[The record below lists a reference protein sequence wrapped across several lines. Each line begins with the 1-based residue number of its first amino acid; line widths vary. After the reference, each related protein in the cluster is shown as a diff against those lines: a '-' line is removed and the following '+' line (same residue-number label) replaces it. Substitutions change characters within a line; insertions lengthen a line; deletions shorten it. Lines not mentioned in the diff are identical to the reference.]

1 MAPPSRRANTALMR
15 RTVEERLF
23 AAPSSFE
30 FVQAVR
36 LMQAFYKERSGVGF
50 FQLPRNEVLRFGA
63 NPSLAFPASEI
74 QSLEVVQDRPP
85 LMRVNFLGLIGPLGV
100 LPIYYTELVAG
111 RVQARDHTLRDFLDI
126 FHHRL
131 LSLFYRAWQK
141 YRYLVGF
148 EQGDG
153 DRFSQYLFDV
163 IGLGTNGL
171 RGRQEIPDTSLLYYA
186 GLLAQQPRSATALEQ
201 MLADYFGVDVRVEQ
215 FLGAWY
221 RLSSNAQCQLDDT
234 ELESQQVGFGAVVG
248 DEVWD
253 PQARVRL
260 ILGPLTLRQYLDFL
274 PSGTAFG
281 TLRTMVRLFAGD
293 ELDFEMQLVLRRED
307 VPACELGTKGEASP
321 QLGWLS
327 WSKTKPADRNPS
339 ETVLQL

>member
-1 MAPPSRRANTALMR
+1 MR

-74 QSLEVVQDRPP
+74 QSLEVVPDRPP

-307 VPACELGTKGEASP
+307 VPACELGTNGEASP